1 MKAIAF
7 EYHAPRSRSEALAL
21 LAEQPDAKVLAGGQ
35 SLMPMMNFRIAQPS
49 HLIDIND
56 VADLAAIRA
65 DGAEFAIGAMTR
77 QRDLLHSEQ
86 LREAVPLMV
95 EALTHVG
102 HLQTRNRG
110 TIGGSL
116 CHADPAAELPTV
128 CTALDARLTVESSD
142 GTREIAMADWALG
155 YLVTSLEPHEMLT
168 GIRLHTW
175 PRGHG
180 WAFTEF
186 ARRHGDFAIVSVAVL
201 LAPGAGGRIARAS
214 IALGGCGDA
223 PIRLHAAETLLEGQV
238 GCEDLFHQ
246 AARCAIDLEAGSDAY
261 VSAEYRRH
269 LAQVLVRRG
278 LLTAHARM
286 THGGSA

>member
-1 MKAIAF
+1 MKAVAF
-7 EYHAPRSRSEALAL
+7 EYHAPLSRSEALAL
-21 LAEQPDAKVLAGGQ
+21 LAEQPNAKVLAGGQ

-49 HLIDIND
+49 HLIDING
-56 VADLAAIRA
+56 VAELAGVRA
-65 DGAEFAIGAMTR
+65 AGGEVTIGAMTR
-77 QRDLLHSEQ
+77 QRELLHSVQ

-95 EALTHVG
+95 EALEHVG

-128 CTALDARLTVESSD
+128 CAALDASLTVESRD

-168 GIRLHTW
+168 GIRLRAW
-175 PRGHG
+175 PHGHG

-201 LAPGAGGRIARAS
+201 LAPGANGRIARAS

-223 PIRLHAAETLLEGQV
+223 PVRLRAAEALLEGQD
-238 GCEDLFHQ
+238 GREDLFRQVAGH
-246 AARCAIDLEAGSDAY
+246 AADLEAGSDAY
-261 VSAEYRRH
+261 VSAEYRQH
-269 LAQVLVRRG
+269 LSQVLVRRA
-278 LLTAHARM
+278 LLTAYARM
-286 THGGSA
+286 AQGDTA